1 MKPSS
6 LSERVAIM
14 EAQIAALCQ
23 IVGAMR
29 EDLPETVKLAD
40 YTAKE
45 PQRMLRIAR
54 EFAAING
61 LRVADLK
68 GASTKRPIS
77 WARQDLMALLHS
89 KGHASTS
96 IGRFLGGRDH
106 TTVLY
111 GIKASR
117 ARAGR

>member
-40 YTAKE
+40 YTAQE

-54 EFAAING
+54 QFAATNG

-68 GASTKRPIS
+68 GASQERPIS
-77 WARQDLMALLHS
+77 SARQDLMVLLHS
-89 KGHASTS
+89 NGHSASV

-111 GIKASR
+111 GIKASK
-117 ARAGR
+117 ARAGA